1 MKYNVIERY
10 AWHFPDN
17 DIEVSVYREQT
28 YFRRFIMWLFFDAKL
43 RTYYKTINTSQVKTS

>member
-43 RTYYKTINTSQVKTS
+43 RTYYRTIDTSQVKTS